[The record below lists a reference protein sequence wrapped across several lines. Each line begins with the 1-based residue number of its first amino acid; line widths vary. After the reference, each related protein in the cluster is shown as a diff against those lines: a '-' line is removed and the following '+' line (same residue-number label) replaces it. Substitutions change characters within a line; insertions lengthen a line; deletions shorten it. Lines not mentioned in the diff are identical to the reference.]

1 MAFNYKFKIHNVI
14 FIVHWSL
21 KVDNFI
27 DIRCLYIYIY
37 IYIYILLEELG
48 FIVGVTKKKKNLK
61 ITFTNKIYMKQI

>member
-27 DIRCLYIYIY
+27 DIRCLYIYI
-37 IYIYILLEELG
+37 LLEELG
-48 FIVGVTKKKKNLK
+48 FIVGVTKKKKNLM

>member
-37 IYIYILLEELG
+37 PIRGTGIHSWG
-48 FIVGVTKKKKNLK
+48 NQKKKNLK

>member
-27 DIRCLYIYIY
+27 DIRCLYIYI
-37 IYIYILLEELG
+37 LLEELG